1 MNKKTKFMKKEQ
13 KKYLFIF
20 FIVLLLLLI
29 VSTFIS
35 FKRSGFFTLGR
46 LQLPSFRS
54 YFKPVT
60 RVPQKTTLPTSL
72 INDNNYIQNKINSFL
87 KNNPNADENY
97 ARDVVYRDI
106 ARIEKKPEIC
116 DQIKN
121 EYLKK
126 SCYNAVV

>member
-1 MNKKTKFMKKEQ
+1 MKKEQ
-13 KKYLFIF
+13 KKYLAILFL
-20 FIVLLLLLI
+20 VLLFLFVISTL
-29 VSTFIS
+29 VSFR
-35 FKRSGFFTLGR
+35 RSGFFTLR
-46 LQLPSFRS
+46 WIRWPWSKPSS
-54 YFKPVT
+54 NVSTTTTTIP
-60 RVPQKTTLPTSL
+60 KTISPSSL
-72 INDNNYIQNKINSFL
+72 INDKNYIQNKINSFL

-106 ARIEKKPEIC
+106 ARIEKKPAIC